1 MNREDIKTLLILFL
15 LLVGTILAF
24 KYRANEKQENAC
36 KYEIETFYDEDESA
50 KFIILKDKL
59 GDVIYCER
67 VNEWKENR

>member
-24 KYRANEKQENAC
+24 KYRANEKHENAC
-36 KYEIETFYDEDESA
+36 KYEIETFYDEEENA

-59 GDVIYCER
+59 GDVVYCER